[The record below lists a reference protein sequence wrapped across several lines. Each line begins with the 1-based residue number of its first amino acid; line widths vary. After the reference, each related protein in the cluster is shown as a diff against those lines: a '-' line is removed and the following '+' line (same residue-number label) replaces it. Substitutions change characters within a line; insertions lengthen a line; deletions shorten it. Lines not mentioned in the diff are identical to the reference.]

1 MASGETNETENLQR
15 KSKDVGWEFGVL
27 VNPTNLDKVKCKLCG
42 KEFSGGVHRLKQHV
56 ARIQGNVSG
65 CPNSNIED
73 QEKCKLA
80 MQEAKNKKK
89 RVRMKDS
96 EIRNSANID
105 ERRQMEDEVIE
116 VDGMGVNKMSRMFG
130 PLDRFTSNIN
140 HESPQGPILTPRQ
153 QHIKNVIAKEKL
165 HVVHQY
171 IARWVYSHGIPFNAI
186 ANDDFKR
193 MLEAAGQFGPGV
205 TPPSQYQLK
214 EPLLKEEVGRVTGIM
229 KAQEDEW
236 KLSGC
241 SVMTDSWSDRKRRS
255 IMNLCVNSKEGTM
268 FLSSKDCSE
277 DAHTGQ
283 YIFEYVNECIEK
295 VGENQVVQVVT
306 DNATNNMA
314 AAKLLKEVKP
324 TIIWTSCATH
334 TINLMVEGIAKLPL
348 FKETIDRAKTFTIF
362 IYAHHKTLSLMRK
375 FTKSRDIVRPGV
387 TRFASAFLTLQSLLE
402 KKQHLKMMFAST
414 EWDTCKWAK
423 DSKGLA
429 AYHTTTNMEFW
440 DGVEMCIKV
449 FAPLVKVLRLADGD
463 LKPTMGFLHG
473 ELEEAKKEICKVLD
487 IEKNYKPILDIIGQ
501 KSKGRLDSPLHWMGY
516 LLNPYYF
523 YKDSTIQFDR
533 DVISATF
540 KCVDAFYPNDLDTQT
555 FVINTE
561 LAKYTKKEGNFGHPT
576 AMKGCSKNDENY
588 DPGLLS
594 KNFCS

>member
-1 MASGETNETENLQR
+1 
-15 KSKDVGWEFGVL
+15 
-27 VNPTNLDKVKCKLCG
+27 
-42 KEFSGGVHRLKQHV
+42 
-56 ARIQGNVSG
+56 
-65 CPNSNIED
+65 
-73 QEKCKLA
+73 
-80 MQEAKNKKK
+80 
-89 RVRMKDS
+89 
-96 EIRNSANID
+96 
-105 ERRQMEDEVIE
+105 
-116 VDGMGVNKMSRMFG
+116 MGVNKIPRMFG

-140 HESPQGPILTPRQ
+140 HESLKGPVLTPHQ

-171 IARWVYSHGIPFNAI
+171 VARWVYSHGIPFNAT

-193 MLEAAGQFGPGV
+193 MLEAAGKFGPGV
-205 TPPSQYQLK
+205 TPPSQYQLR
-214 EPLLKEEVGRVTGIM
+214 EPLLKEEVCRVSGIM

-255 IMNLCVNSKEGTM
+255 IMNLCINSKEGTM

-277 DAHTGQ
+277 HSHTGQ

-324 TIIWTSCATH
+324 TIFWTSCATH

-348 FKETIDRAKTFTIF
+348 FKETIDRAKAFTIF
-362 IYAHHKTLSLMRK
+362 IYAHHKTLSLMRR
-375 FTKSRDIVRPGV
+375 FTKSKDIVRPGV
-387 TRFASAFLTLQSLLE
+387 TRFASAYLTLHSLIE
-402 KKQHLKMMFAST
+402 KKQNLKMMFASD
-414 EWDTCKWAK
+414 EWEACKWAK
-423 DSKGLA
+423 HSKGLA

-440 DGVEMCIKV
+440 DGVEMCLKV
-449 FAPLVKVLRLADGD
+449 FAPLVKVLRLVDGD
-463 LKPTMGFLHG
+463 LKPTMGFIHG
-473 ELEEAKKEICKVLD
+473 ELEEAKKEIRKALD
-487 IEKNYKPILDIIGQ
+487 NLEKNYKPIVDIIEQ
-501 KSKGRLDSPLHWMGY
+501 KSKGRLDSPLHWMAY

-540 KCVDAFYPNDLDTQT
+540 KCVDAFYPNCLDTQT

-576 AMKGCSKNDENY
+576 ATKGCSKNDESN
-588 DPGLLS
+588 DPG
-594 KNFCS
+594 